1 MGSSLGEIPEASRR
15 AAVPLQDVL
24 RGGHW
29 RRRHLRAR
37 RPAVP
42 VQELPGA
49 DGMDDPGKLMAGG
62 MESGSQPPAPSPADP
77 QPRHVQKPLKSAL
90 GAEPCSDLRCFGVAR
105 CPSVTPLWV
114 PAEATRCAACELC
127 VGRRCP
133 LGAPLA
139 VSPLLF
145 RDTGE
150 GEDRRL
156 APKKKLNT
164 SMGSRRYLG
173 MNLLSSRGA
182 CDSGQQQ
189 HHQQQAAA
197 AAAPPAILSIER
209 LESNLTID

>member
-1 MGSSLGEIPEASRR
+1 M
-15 AAVPLQDVL
+15 
-24 RGGHW
+24 
-29 RRRHLRAR
+29 
-37 RPAVP
+37 
-42 VQELPGA
+42 
-49 DGMDDPGKLMAGG
+49 
-62 MESGSQPPAPSPADP
+62 
-77 QPRHVQKPLKSAL
+77 
-90 GAEPCSDLRCFGVAR
+90 
-105 CPSVTPLWV
+105 
-114 PAEATRCAACELC
+114 
-127 VGRRCP
+127 GRRCP

-156 APKKKLNT
+156 APNKKLNT
-164 SMGSRRYLG
+164 SMGARRYRG

-197 AAAPPAILSIER
+197 AAPPAILSIER